1 MALDRDAERA
11 VIRDAIPRIYPEKLC
26 THRQVLEQL
35 EISPRTSEEISACL
49 NTHGYRSDTNV
60 IRKEIANA
68 RRFIDAFHLGPHGFA
83 DRYKMHIPN
92 LEVKKGSYRLTV
104 VENIPPR
111 NAGGFW
117 AAHLANGK
125 PTKIITGR
133 PEFIHGKET
142 GLLLR
147 HEFLNGNSGEMIR
160 ILRESD
166 PDTYGS
172 EMKKVQPFIAVAD
185 VRAMLSIF
193 SYLDSWRRDHNH
205 LPPELLCTEED
216 GETSCSN
223 LVTLGTPFD
232 NYRVRD
238 LEDKA
243 MHEEWRG
250 RSSLY
255 TTSDGMGVRKAM
267 PNGDYRVWVHRRS
280 HESHCETLVN
290 ASISEA
296 LAPVCNFLT
305 SDGEMN
311 ALTDDLWRNKR
322 WTGYPIEFKIQ
333 FRVRM
338 AADGVTARRVQVQQ
352 YIEMEDWFRNED
364 GEYCR
369 SPKYEMSQGFLDGSG
384 ANPSRENEEG
394 RRLKPGQPTM
404 RIRQTTPEA

>member
-11 VIRDAIPRIYPEKLC
+11 VIRDAIPRIYPEPRF
-26 THRQVLEQL
+26 THRLLLQQL
-35 EISPRTSEEISACL
+35 EMRPRTSEELSAYL
-49 NTHGYRSDTNV
+49 KTQSHNSDTNV
-60 IRKEIANA
+60 VRKEIANA

-92 LEVKKGSYRLTV
+92 LEAKKGSYKLTV

-111 NAGGFW
+111 DAGGFW

-133 PEFIHGKET
+133 PEFIYGKET
-142 GLLLR
+142 GLMVR
-147 HEFLNGNSGEMIR
+147 HEFLNGSSGEMIR

-166 PDTYGS
+166 PETYGT

-185 VRAMLSIF
+185 VRAMLSVF

-216 GETSCSN
+216 GESTCSN

-232 NYRVRD
+232 NYRVRE
-238 LEDKA
+238 LEDIA
-243 MHEEWRG
+243 IREEWRG

-255 TTSDGMGVRKAM
+255 TTSDGTSVRKAM
-267 PNGDYRVWVHRRS
+267 PNGDYRVWVHRRW

-305 SDGEMN
+305 SDDEMN
-311 ALTDDLWRNKR
+311 ALTEDLWRNKP
-322 WTGYPIEFKIQ
+322 WAGYPLEFKIQ

-338 AADGVTARRVQVQQ
+338 AADGVTARKVQVQQ
-352 YIEMEDWFRNED
+352 YIEMEGWLRNEE

-369 SPKYEMSQGFLDGSG
+369 VPKYWIGHGFIVDSS
-384 ANPSRENEEG
+384 ANSISKNEEG
-394 RRLKPGQPTM
+394 RRIKPGQPKM
-404 RIRQTTPEA
+404 PSRQIARES